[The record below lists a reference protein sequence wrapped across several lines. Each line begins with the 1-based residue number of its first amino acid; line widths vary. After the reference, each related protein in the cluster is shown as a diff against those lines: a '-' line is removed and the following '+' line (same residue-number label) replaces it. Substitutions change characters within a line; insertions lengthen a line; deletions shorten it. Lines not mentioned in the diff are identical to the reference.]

1 MIAIIDYGMG
11 NLRSVQKAFEH
22 LGFPVKVTRA
32 PSDILSAKGVVLPG
46 VGAFRQAM
54 DNLAGLSLID
64 PVKQSIA
71 SGKPFLGI
79 CLGLQLLFQESDEF
93 GATSGLGVIPGRVIK
108 FAGEA
113 FESRRE
119 AAGENRAGLK
129 IPHMGWNRL
138 QIVTPNPLLLGIPEG
153 AMMYFVHS
161 FYGQPEDVSWTA
173 TTTDYGL
180 EFTSSVA
187 RNNVFAFQC
196 HPEKSG
202 DVGLKILDNFSRLVF
217 GV

>member
-22 LGFPVKVTRA
+22 LGFPAKVTRL
-32 PSDILSAKGVVLPG
+32 PDDLQQAKGVVLPG

-54 DNLAGLSLID
+54 DNLAAHSLID
-64 PVKQSIA
+64 PVKKAIS

-93 GATSGLGVIPGRVIK
+93 GATSGLGIIPGRVIK
-108 FAGEA
+108 FAGSE

-119 AAGENRAGLK
+119 ASGESRTGLK

-138 QIVTPNPLLLGIPEG
+138 HLAKPNPLLLGIPEG

-161 FYGQPEDVSWTA
+161 YYGQPEDSSWTA

-187 RNNVFAFQC
+187 KDNVFAFQC

-202 DVGLKILDNFSRLVF
+202 DVGLKILDNFSRLAL